1 LNNESIKL
9 IKITVWDNGLGISKE
24 NQKKLFKLFGKVDND
39 QNMNK
44 KGIGLGLYICKM
56 IANQFEGDIFLES
69 ELNIGSIFT
78 FTM

>member
-1 LNNESIKL
+1 MNNESIKL